1 MDEGTIIYIVIA
13 VIAFIVSVLR
23 KKKQQNAAIQTI
35 QNVEP
40 ESEFSMEEFFKEKSR
55 VFPSQ
60 ETELEII
67 DPKEPV
73 AKKEKVIH
81 KPLIMDDNIYEKNKI
96 KDAEEL
102 EWNFPDTKTENSIEF
117 NLRDAVI
124 YSEIMNR
131 KEY

>member
-1 MDEGTIIYIVIA
+1 
-13 VIAFIVSVLR
+13 
-23 KKKQQNAAIQTI
+23 
-35 QNVEP
+35 
-40 ESEFSMEEFFKEKSR
+40 
-55 VFPSQ
+55 
-60 ETELEII
+60 
-67 DPKEPV
+67 
-73 AKKEKVIH
+73 
-81 KPLIMDDNIYEKNKI
+81 MDDNIYEKNKI